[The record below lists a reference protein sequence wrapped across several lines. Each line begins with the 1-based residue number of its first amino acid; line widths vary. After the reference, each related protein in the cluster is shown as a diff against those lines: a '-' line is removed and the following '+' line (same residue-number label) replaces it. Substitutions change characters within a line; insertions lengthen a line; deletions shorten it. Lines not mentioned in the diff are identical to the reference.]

1 MANFVPDDVINAAQG
16 GDVGVVRHWLESGG
30 DPNWNLVDPNSHHF
44 PCSYRLIL
52 FTAEHDQRDVM
63 KVLIAHGADV
73 HYLYRYESSATMYRA
88 LDVAI
93 YGDKNEA
100 ARLLIENGA
109 NASRLNPDGW
119 VGILV
124 NHQLLRILLAA
135 GADINA
141 LCCCGQTPEARAR
154 QSVSSLMG
162 RGMDHRAAIYKE
174 TVSILEVC
182 AAPVRISS
190 TSSESSRSCFEFAPC
205 WRAGARGSD
214 PGPLKPSRASSA
226 GGPTKLD
233 AHARRHAAS
242 DPRRSAPQACP
253 TPSSGR

>member
-1 MANFVPDDVINAAQG
+1 MANLVPDDVINAAQG

-174 TVSILEVC
+174 TVSILEG
-182 AAPVRISS
+182 VR
-190 TSSESSRSCFEFAPC
+190 
-205 WRAGARGSD
+205 RAGSYKQYVLREFKELLRIRS
-214 PGPLKPSRASSA
+214 L
-226 GGPTKLD
+226 L
-233 AHARRHAAS
+233 ARRRARIGPGAS
-242 DPRRSAPQACP
+242 EA
-253 TPSSGR
+253 